1 MARSTLNFMSYNS
14 TGLDI
19 NKIDWIQDLSKTCEI
34 DLLQLQ
40 EHFKATKSIE
50 TFFKKH
56 FENNFDS
63 YVIPA
68 YREPFQDS
76 GRAKGGLAQLSSKYL
91 KIKKERIKTK
101 SWRLQ
106 AQILHI
112 DQYKIIWF
120 NCYMPTDP
128 QTIIYDEVEL
138 LPILDE
144 IEKILDNNLFDDCVL
159 GGDLNFDQRRGSGFA
174 ACLRDFLDRIGL
186 KSVWGK
192 VST

>member
-1 MARSTLNFMSYNS
+1 MSYNS
-14 TGLDI
+14 TGLDV

-56 FENNFDS
+56 FENFDS

-76 GRAKGGLAQLSSKYL
+76 GRAKGGLAELSSKYL

-101 SWRLQ
+101 KMYTS
-106 AQILHI
+106 
-112 DQYKIIWF
+112 
-120 NCYMPTDP
+120 
-128 QTIIYDEVEL
+128 
-138 LPILDE
+138 
-144 IEKILDNNLFDDCVL
+144 
-159 GGDLNFDQRRGSGFA
+159 GSA
-174 ACLRDFLDRIGL
+174 
-186 KSVWGK
+186 SHH
-192 VST
+192 